1 MVGEEEIVHEATC
14 DLCPPGTWIRG
25 IRMKCVVCPDYDLC
39 TSCFTSK
46 RFSRCDSSHVFYAL
60 DVQVPNVNFGP
71 LGNRTGAV
79 HSGFKCGICRS
90 GKDIVGIRYQCVQC
104 QLDICESC
112 EFSGAHEPTH
122 VRMKVS
128 QPTVVNSNSHE
139 SNKIQT
145 SIFTHQQPMVRMLR
159 PENGRGGM
167 NPFTPDA
174 PAARMLRPENGRGG
188 AFMLRPQN
196 GRGGM
201 NPFTPDAPAARML
214 RPENGRGGAFMLRP
228 ENGRGGDPSGE
239 TLFGMARCINGRND
253 FAPLAFNFG
262 NGGANSGDDNNK

>member
-1 MVGEEEIVHEATC
+1 MVGEEEVVHEATC
-14 DLCPPGTWIRG
+14 DLCPPGTLIRG

-128 QPTVVNSNSHE
+128 QPTVVNSNSNE
-139 SNKIQT
+139 SNKGQT
-145 SIFTHQQPMVRMLR
+145 SIFTHQQPMM
-159 PENGRGGM
+159 
-167 NPFTPDA
+167 
-174 PAARMLRPENGRGG
+174 
-188 AFMLRPQN
+188 
-196 GRGGM
+196 
-201 NPFTPDAPAARML
+201 RML

-228 ENGRGGDPSGE
+228 ENGRGGTNASVPKRAKMLRPENGRGGMNPFATQMRMLRPENGRAGDPSEE
-239 TLFGMARCINGRND
+239 TLFGMARCINGRNE

-262 NGGANSGDDNNK
+262 NDGANSGNDNNK

>member
-1 MVGEEEIVHEATC
+1 MVGEEEVVHEATC
-14 DLCPPGTWIRG
+14 DLCPPGTLIRG

-128 QPTVVNSNSHE
+128 QPTVVNSNSNE
-139 SNKIQT
+139 SNKGQT
-145 SIFTHQQPMVRMLR
+145 SIFTHQQPMMRMLR
-159 PENGRGGM
+159 PENGRG
-167 NPFTPDA
+167 A
-174 PAARMLRPENGRGG
+174 MLRPENGRGG
-188 AFMLRPQN
+188 AFMFRQEN

-201 NPFTPDAPAARML
+201 NPFPPDAPAAFML
-214 RPENGRGGAFMLRP
+214 RPENGRGGTNASVPKQAKMLRP

-262 NGGANSGDDNNK
+262 NDGANRGDDNNK